1 MLLPTHGDD
10 KLVRHCLQTSLLI
23 GCRGA
28 MPSEKF
34 PNFIRAA
41 PECSKNKIKQ
51 IFYMHYIKI
60 QTLQTL
66 FHCLNL
72 ILSNSRWNLN
82 APRWG
87 NVLQY
92 CTTVIIVIPTLFI
105 YILDRG
111 TSLCGIHI
119 YKHKYIGDIKK
130 RQHWACADCAVTSEA
145 TSAFCWLCN

>member
-10 KLVRHCLQTSLLI
+10 KLVRRCLQTSLLI

-28 MPSEKF
+28 MSSEKF

-92 CTTVIIVIPTLFI
+92 CTNVIKVIPTLFI
-105 YILDRG
+105 YILNIFWTVGRHYVEYTYTN
-111 TSLCGIHI
+111 TSILAI
-119 YKHKYIGDIKK
+119 
-130 RQHWACADCAVTSEA
+130 
-145 TSAFCWLCN
+145 